1 MDGSQIDQADSHR
14 VAASELRQFIER
26 QALRASLLGRIER
39 QQGRAGITRLRQ
51 RLYHVTHE
59 ILARGGQ
66 V

>member
-1 MDGSQIDQADSHR
+1 MSLADLHT
-14 VAASELRQFIER
+14 LRESI
-26 QALRASLLGRIER
+26 LRRIER
-39 QQGRAGITRLRQ
+39 QKGRAGITRLRQ

>member
-1 MDGSQIDQADSHR
+1 MA
-14 VAASELRQFIER
+14 ELER
-26 QALRASLLGRIER
+26 LRESILRRIER